1 MHEIPGKVESKLKL
15 IPVSPGVY
23 IMKNASEE
31 IIYIGKAKVLRN
43 RVRSYFKGI
52 PQDLKTKEMVS
63 KIADLEYILTKTENQ
78 ALELEA
84 NLIKKHKPKYNI
96 QLKDDRSKPFIK
108 ITIKEPFPQVF
119 VTRELKKDG
128 SKYFYFGP
136 YTDTKALRKT
146 MRMLEWIFPIRT
158 CTRNIPDGAPA
169 FKRPC
174 MNFQLGKCSAPC
186 IGNISSEEYRK
197 NVTALIQFIKGRN
210 QDVIRDFTL
219 RMNEYSAK
227 LKFEEAAKFRDKI
240 ENIQKLNR
248 SKNMFFTDEKNR
260 DIIGIYQEGNNA
272 AVAVLKILS
281 GKLLNKENYALNN
294 TDGTSLAQIMEAFLK
309 QYYSSKLEE
318 LPFRIFLQ
326 TEPDDLE
333 TINKWLK
340 NKLII
345 PKKGNNKVLIS
356 IARENAF
363 NFVEEEK
370 LKYLRKSN
378 RTIFPI
384 KELKDKLNLRKLPRK
399 MICIDISTIQGTD
412 TVASLVFFENGKPK
426 KRNYRHFI
434 IKTVEGQDDFASM
447 EETMKR
453 YLNKIDENEKP
464 DLIVIDGGK
473 GQLSKPYNI
482 LTKMKIENIEMI
494 SLAKRIEEVFMPGSK
509 SSIILPR
516 NSSALRVL
524 VKIRDEAHR
533 FAITFHRKR
542 RKKRTLK
549 SELDNISGVG
559 EQTKFSLLKKFGSID
574 NIRNASITE
583 LTSVKGIGEKS
594 ASMILEC
601 LSKKKYL
608 TKK

>member
-1 MHEIPGKVESKLKL
+1 MQKIPDIVKPKLKL
-15 IPVSPGVY
+15 LPVSPGVY
-23 IMKNASEE
+23 IMKNASDK

-43 RVRSYFKGI
+43 RVRSYFTGTHN
-52 PQDLKTKEMVS
+52 DAKTIEMVS
-63 KIADLEYILTKTENQ
+63 KIADLEYILTQTENQ

-84 NLIKKHKPKYNI
+84 NLVKKHQPKYNI
-96 QLKDDRSKPFIK
+96 QLKDDKRKPFIK

-158 CTRNIPDGAPA
+158 CTRSIPDGKPVFERA
-169 FKRPC
+169 C
-174 MNFQLGKCSAPC
+174 MNFQLGKCTAPC
-186 IGNISSEEYRK
+186 IGNISKEDYKK
-197 NVTALIQFIKGRN
+197 NVNALIQFVKGRN
-210 QDVIRDFTL
+210 QEVINDLTA
-219 RMNEYSAK
+219 RMKKCSDD
-227 LKFEEAAKFRDKI
+227 LKFEEAAEIRDKI
-240 ENIQKLNR
+240 ENVQKLNR

-260 DIIGIYQEGNNA
+260 DIIGVYQEGDKA

-281 GKLLNKENYALNN
+281 GKLLNKEIYALNN
-294 TDGTSLAQIMEAFLK
+294 TEGSSLHQIMEAFLK
-309 QYYSSKLEE
+309 QYYASKLEE

-326 TEPDDLE
+326 VEPEDIE

-340 NKLII
+340 NKLVI
-345 PKKGNNKVLIS
+345 PKKGDNKTLIS
-356 IARENAF
+356 IAKENAF

-384 KELKDKLNLRKLPRK
+384 KELKDKLGLKKLPRK

-412 TVASLVFFENGKPK
+412 TVSSLVFFENGKPK
-426 KRNYRHFI
+426 KKNYRHFI
-434 IKTVEGQDDFASM
+434 MKTVKGQDDFASM
-447 EETMKR
+447 EETMRR

-464 DLIVIDGGK
+464 DVIVIDGGK
-473 GQLSKPYNI
+473 GQLSKSYNI
-482 LTKMKIENIEMI
+482 LQEMKKTDIEMI
-494 SLAKRIEEVFMPGSK
+494 SLAKRVEEVFLPNNK
-509 SSIILPR
+509 NSIILPR

-524 VKIRDEAHR
+524 IKIRDEAHR

-549 SELDNISGVG
+549 SELDSISGVG
-559 EQTKFSLLKKFGSID
+559 EQTKFTLLKKFGSVE
-574 NIRNASITE
+574 NIGKASMVE
-583 LTSVKGIGEKS
+583 LMSVRGIGERS
-594 ASMILEC
+594 AKIILDY
-601 LSKKKYL
+601 LSKR
-608 TKK
+608 

>member
-1 MHEIPGKVESKLKL
+1 MQKIPDIVKPKLKL
-15 IPVSPGVY
+15 LPVSPGVY
-23 IMKNASEE
+23 IMKNASDK

-43 RVRSYFKGI
+43 RVRSYFTGTHN
-52 PQDLKTKEMVS
+52 DAKTIEMVS
-63 KIADLEYILTKTENQ
+63 KIADLEYILTQTENQ

-84 NLIKKHKPKYNI
+84 NLVKKHQPKYNI
-96 QLKDDRSKPFIK
+96 QLKDDKRKPFIK

-158 CTRNIPDGAPA
+158 CTRNIPDGKPVFERA
-169 FKRPC
+169 C
-174 MNFQLGKCSAPC
+174 MNFQLGKCTAPC
-186 IGNISSEEYRK
+186 IGNISKEDYKK
-197 NVTALIQFIKGRN
+197 NVNALIQFVKGRN
-210 QDVIRDFTL
+210 QEVINDLTA
-219 RMNEYSAK
+219 RMKKCSDD
-227 LKFEEAAKFRDKI
+227 LKFEEAAEIRDKI
-240 ENIQKLNR
+240 ENVQKLNR

-260 DIIGIYQEGNNA
+260 DIIGVYQEGDKA

-281 GKLLNKENYALNN
+281 GKLLNKEIYALNN
-294 TDGTSLAQIMEAFLK
+294 TEGSSLHQIMEAFLK
-309 QYYSSKLEE
+309 QYYASKLEE

-326 TEPDDLE
+326 VEPEDIE

-340 NKLII
+340 NKLVI
-345 PKKGNNKVLIS
+345 PKKGDNKTLIS
-356 IARENAF
+356 IAKENAF

-384 KELKDKLNLRKLPRK
+384 KELKDKLGLKKLPRK

-412 TVASLVFFENGKPK
+412 TVSSLVFFENGKPK
-426 KRNYRHFI
+426 KKNYRHFI
-434 IKTVEGQDDFASM
+434 MKTVKGQDDFASM
-447 EETMKR
+447 EETMRR

-464 DLIVIDGGK
+464 DVIVIDGGK
-473 GQLSKPYNI
+473 GQLSKSYNI
-482 LTKMKIENIEMI
+482 LQEMKKTDIEMI
-494 SLAKRIEEVFMPGSK
+494 SLAKRVEEVFLPNNK
-509 SSIILPR
+509 NSIILPR

-524 VKIRDEAHR
+524 IKIRDEAHR

-549 SELDNISGVG
+549 SELDSISGVG
-559 EQTKFSLLKKFGSID
+559 EQTKFTLLKKFGSVE
-574 NIRNASITE
+574 NIGKASMVE
-583 LTSVKGIGEKS
+583 LMSVRGIGERS
-594 ASMILEC
+594 AKIILDY
-601 LSKKKYL
+601 LSKR
-608 TKK
+608 

>member
-1 MHEIPGKVESKLKL
+1 MQKIPDIVKPKLKL
-15 IPVSPGVY
+15 LPVSPGVY
-23 IMKNASEE
+23 IMKNASDK

-43 RVRSYFKGI
+43 RVRSYFTGTHN
-52 PQDLKTKEMVS
+52 DAKTIEMVS
-63 KIADLEYILTKTENQ
+63 KIADLEYILTQTENQ

-84 NLIKKHKPKYNI
+84 NLVKKHQPKYNI
-96 QLKDDRSKPFIK
+96 QLKDDKRKPFIK

-158 CTRNIPDGAPA
+158 CTRNIPDGKPVFERA
-169 FKRPC
+169 C
-174 MNFQLGKCSAPC
+174 MNFQLGKCTAPC
-186 IGNISSEEYRK
+186 IGNISKEDYKK
-197 NVTALIQFIKGRN
+197 NVNALIQFVKGRN
-210 QDVIRDFTL
+210 QEVINDLTA
-219 RMNEYSAK
+219 RMKKCSDD
-227 LKFEEAAKFRDKI
+227 LKFEEAAEIRDKI
-240 ENIQKLNR
+240 ENVQKLNR

-260 DIIGIYQEGNNA
+260 DIIGVYQEGDKA

-281 GKLLNKENYALNN
+281 GKLLNKEIYALNN
-294 TDGTSLAQIMEAFLK
+294 TEGSSLHQIMEAFLK
-309 QYYSSKLEE
+309 QYYASKLEE

-326 TEPDDLE
+326 VEPEDIE

-340 NKLII
+340 NKLVI
-345 PKKGNNKVLIS
+345 PKKGDNKTLIS
-356 IARENAF
+356 IAKENAF

-384 KELKDKLNLRKLPRK
+384 KELKDKLGLKKLPRK

-412 TVASLVFFENGKPK
+412 TVSSLVFFENGKPK
-426 KRNYRHFI
+426 KKNYRHFI
-434 IKTVEGQDDFASM
+434 MKTVKGQDDFASM
-447 EETMKR
+447 EETMRR

-464 DLIVIDGGK
+464 DVIVIDGGK
-473 GQLSKPYNI
+473 GQLSKSYNI
-482 LTKMKIENIEMI
+482 LQEMKKTDIEMI
-494 SLAKRIEEVFMPGSK
+494 SLAKRVEEVFLPNNK
-509 SSIILPR
+509 NSIILPR

-524 VKIRDEAHR
+524 IKIRDEAHR

-549 SELDNISGVG
+549 SELDSISGVG
-559 EQTKFSLLKKFGSID
+559 EQTKFSLLKKFGSVE
-574 NIRNASITE
+574 NIGKASMIE
-583 LTSVKGIGEKS
+583 LMSVRGIGERS
-594 ASMILEC
+594 AKIILDY
-601 LSKKKYL
+601 LSKK
-608 TKK
+608 

>member
-1 MHEIPGKVESKLKL
+1 MQKISEKIKQKLNL
-15 IPVSPGVY
+15 LPVSPGVY
-23 IMKNASEE
+23 IMKNASGD

-43 RVRSYFKGI
+43 RVRSYFTGT
-52 PQDLKTKEMVS
+52 PSDPKTKEMVS
-63 KIADLEYILTKTENQ
+63 KIIDLDYILTGIEDQ

-96 QLKDDRSKPFIK
+96 ALKDDRRKPFIK

-128 SKYFYFGP
+128 SKYFGP
-136 YTDTKALRKT
+136 YTDTKAMKKT
-146 MRMLEWIFPIRT
+146 MRILEWIFPIRT
-158 CTRNIPDGAPA
+158 CTRNIPDGEPV

-186 IGNISSEEYRK
+186 VGNISIEGYK
-197 NVTALIQFIKGRN
+197 KYVTALIHFINGRN
-210 QDVIRDFTL
+210 GDVIRDFTL
-219 RMNEYSAK
+219 RMKECADKHN
-227 LKFEEAAKFRDKI
+227 FEEAAKFRDKI
-240 ENIQKLNR
+240 ANIQKLNR

-260 DIIGIYQEGNNA
+260 DVIGVYQEGSRA

-281 GKLLNKENYALNN
+281 GKLLNKEIYSLDN
-294 TDGTSLAQIMEAFLK
+294 TDGTTLSQIMEAFLK
-309 QYYSSKLEE
+309 QYYSSKLNE

-326 TEPDDLE
+326 IEPEDLK

-340 NKLII
+340 NKLMI
-345 PKKGNNKVLIS
+345 PQKGDNKALIS
-356 IARENAF
+356 IAKENAF

-384 KELKDKLNLRKLPRK
+384 KELKDKLNLKKLPRK

-412 TVASLVFFENGKPK
+412 TVSSLVFFENGKPK
-426 KRNYRHFI
+426 KKNYRHFI
-434 IKTVEGQDDFASM
+434 METVNGLDDFASM
-447 EETMKR
+447 EETMRR
-453 YLNKIDENEKP
+453 YLKKIEENEKP

-473 GQLSKPYNI
+473 GQLSKSYNI
-482 LTKMKIENIEMI
+482 LKEMKIEDIEMI
-494 SLAKRIEEVFMPGSK
+494 SLAKRIEEVFLPGIK

-533 FAITFHRKR
+533 FAINFHRKR
-542 RKKRTLK
+542 RKKRTLT
-549 SELDNISGVG
+549 SELDSISGVG

-574 NIRNASITE
+574 NIGNSSIKE
-583 LTSVKGIGEKS
+583 LMTIKGIGEKS
-594 ASMILEC
+594 AKLILEY
-601 LSKKKYL
+601 LSKK
-608 TKK
+608 

>member
-1 MHEIPGKVESKLKL
+1 MQKIPDIVKPKLKL
-15 IPVSPGVY
+15 LPVSPGVY
-23 IMKNASEE
+23 IMKNASDK

-43 RVRSYFKGI
+43 RVRSYFTGTHN
-52 PQDLKTKEMVS
+52 DAKTIEMVS
-63 KIADLEYILTKTENQ
+63 KIADLEYILTQTENQ

-84 NLIKKHKPKYNI
+84 NLVKKHQPKYNI
-96 QLKDDRSKPFIK
+96 QLKDDKRKPFIK

-158 CTRNIPDGAPA
+158 CTRNIPDGKPVFERA
-169 FKRPC
+169 C
-174 MNFQLGKCSAPC
+174 MNFQLGKCTAPC
-186 IGNISSEEYRK
+186 IGNISKEDYKK
-197 NVTALIQFIKGRN
+197 NVNALIQFVKGRN
-210 QDVIRDFTL
+210 QEVINDLTA
-219 RMNEYSAK
+219 RMKKCSDD
-227 LKFEEAAKFRDKI
+227 LKFEEAAEIRDKI
-240 ENIQKLNR
+240 ENVQKLNR

-260 DIIGIYQEGNNA
+260 DIIGVYQEGDKA

-281 GKLLNKENYALNN
+281 GKLLNKEIYALNN
-294 TDGTSLAQIMEAFLK
+294 TEGSSLHQIMEAFLK
-309 QYYSSKLEE
+309 QYYASKLEE

-326 TEPDDLE
+326 VEPEDIE

-340 NKLII
+340 NKLVI
-345 PKKGNNKVLIS
+345 PKKGDNKTLIS
-356 IARENAF
+356 IAKENAF

-384 KELKDKLNLRKLPRK
+384 KELKDKLGLKKLPRK

-412 TVASLVFFENGKPK
+412 TVSSLVFFENGKPK
-426 KRNYRHFI
+426 KKNYRHFI
-434 IKTVEGQDDFASM
+434 MKTVKGQDDFASM
-447 EETMKR
+447 EETMRR

-464 DLIVIDGGK
+464 DVIVIDGGK
-473 GQLSKPYNI
+473 GQLSKSYNI
-482 LTKMKIENIEMI
+482 LQEMKKTDIEMI
-494 SLAKRIEEVFMPGSK
+494 SLAKRVEEVFLPNNK
-509 SSIILPR
+509 NSIILPR

-524 VKIRDEAHR
+524 IKIRDEAHR

-549 SELDNISGVG
+549 SELDSISGVG
-559 EQTKFSLLKKFGSID
+559 EQTKFTLLKKFGSVE
-574 NIRNASITE
+574 NIGKASMIE
-583 LTSVKGIGEKS
+583 LMSVRGIGERS
-594 ASMILEC
+594 AKIILDY
-601 LSKKKYL
+601 LSKK
-608 TKK
+608 

>member
-1 MHEIPGKVESKLKL
+1 MQETPDIVKPKLKL
-15 IPVSPGVY
+15 LPVSPGVY
-23 IMKNASEE
+23 IMKNTSGN

-43 RVRSYFKGI
+43 RVRSYFTVAHS
-52 PQDLKTKEMVS
+52 DTKTIEMVS

-84 NLIKKHKPKYNI
+84 NLIKKHQPKYNI
-96 QLKDDRSKPFIK
+96 ALKDDRRKPFIK
-108 ITIKEPFPQVF
+108 ITINEPFPQVF
-119 VTRELKKDG
+119 VTRELEKVG

-136 YTDTKALRKT
+136 YNDTKALRKT
-146 MRMLEWIFPIRT
+146 MRMLEWIFPLRT
-158 CTRNIPDGAPA
+158 CTRNIPEGDPV
-169 FKRPC
+169 FQRPC

-186 IGNISSEEYRK
+186 IGNISIEEYRK
-197 NVTALIQFIKGRN
+197 NVNALIHFIKGRN
-210 QDVIRDFTL
+210 QDVINDFTS
-219 RMNEYSAK
+219 RMKDYSAK
-227 LKFEEAAKFRDKI
+227 LNFEEAAKLRDKI

-260 DIIGIYQEGNNA
+260 DIIGIYQEGNRA

-281 GKLLNKENYALNN
+281 GKLLNKESYALNN
-294 TDGTSLAQIMEAFLK
+294 TEGATLAQIMEAFLK
-309 QYYSSKLEE
+309 QYYSTKLDE

-326 TEPDDLE
+326 TEPEDLE
-333 TINKWLK
+333 TLNKWLK
-340 NKLII
+340 NKILI
-345 PKKGNNKVLIS
+345 PQKGDNKALIS

-399 MICIDISTIQGTD
+399 MICIDISTIQGSD
-412 TVASLVFFENGKPK
+412 TVSSLVFFENGKPK
-426 KRNYRHFI
+426 KKNYRHFI
-434 IKTVEGQDDFASM
+434 IKTVIGQDDFAAM
-447 EETMKR
+447 EETIKR
-453 YLNKIDENEKP
+453 YLTKIEENEKP

-473 GQLSKPYNI
+473 GQLSKSYNI
-482 LTKMKIENIEMI
+482 LDGMKIKDIEMI
-494 SLAKRIEEVFMPGSK
+494 SLAKRIEEVFLPGSN

-549 SELDNISGVG
+549 SELDDISGIG
-559 EQTKFSLLKKFGSID
+559 EQTKFSLLKKFGSVD
-574 NIRNASITE
+574 NIRNTSVTE
-583 LTSVKGIGEKS
+583 LISVKGIGEKS
-594 ASMILEC
+594 ARVILEY
-601 LSKKKYL
+601 LSNK
-608 TKK
+608 

>member
-1 MHEIPGKVESKLKL
+1 MQVIRDKIKPKLKL
-15 IPVSPGVY
+15 LPVSPGVY
-23 IMKNASEE
+23 IMKDTSDN

-43 RVRSYFKGI
+43 RVRSYFTGTLLD
-52 PQDLKTKEMVS
+52 PKTIEMVN

-84 NLIKKHKPKYNI
+84 NLIKKHRPKYNI
-96 QLKDDRSKPFIK
+96 QLKDDKSKPFIK
-108 ITIKEPFPQVF
+108 VTIKEPFPQVF
-119 VTRELKKDG
+119 ITRELKKDG
-128 SKYFYFGP
+128 SKYFGP

-146 MRMLEWIFPIRT
+146 MRILEWIFPIRT
-158 CTRNIPDGAPA
+158 CTRNIPNGEPV

-186 IGNISSEEYRK
+186 VGKITSEEYRK

-210 QDVIRDFTL
+210 HDVISDFTL
-219 RMNEYSAK
+219 RMKEYSAE
-227 LKFEEAAKFRDKI
+227 LNFEEAAKLRDKI
-240 ENIQKLNR
+240 GNIQKLNR
-248 SKNMFFTDEKNR
+248 AKNMFFTDEKNR
-260 DIIGIYQEGNNA
+260 DIIGVYQEDNKA

-281 GKLLNKENYALNN
+281 GKLLNKEIYALSN
-294 TDGTSLAQIMEAFLK
+294 TEGTTLAQIMEAFLK

-326 TEPDDLE
+326 TEPDDYQAL
-333 TINKWLK
+333 NKWLK
-340 NKLII
+340 NKLVI
-345 PKKGNNKVLIS
+345 PQKGDNKALIS

-363 NFVEEEK
+363 NFVEIEK

-384 KELKDKLNLRKLPRK
+384 KELKDKLNLKKLPRK

-412 TVASLVFFENGKPK
+412 TVSSLVFFENGKPK
-426 KRNYRHFI
+426 KKNYRHFI
-434 IKTVEGQDDFASM
+434 IKTVKGQDDFASM
-447 EETMKR
+447 EETIKR
-453 YLNKIDENEKP
+453 YLTKIEENEKP
-464 DLIVIDGGK
+464 DLIVVDGGK
-473 GQLSKPYNI
+473 GQLSKSYNI
-482 LTKMKIENIEMI
+482 LKNMKIEEVEMI
-494 SLAKRIEEVFMPGSK
+494 SLAKRIEEVFLPGSK

-549 SELDNISGVG
+549 SELDNIYGIG
-559 EQTKFSLLKKFGSID
+559 EQTKFALLKKFGSVD

-583 LTSVKGIGEKS
+583 LMSVKGIGAKS
-594 ASMILEC
+594 AKLIVEY
-601 LSKKKYL
+601 LSKK
-608 TKK
+608 

>member
-1 MHEIPGKVESKLKL
+1 MQEIPDKVKPKLKL
-15 IPVSPGVY
+15 LPVSPGVY
-23 IMKNASEE
+23 IMKNISGD

-43 RVRSYFKGI
+43 RVRSYFTATLS
-52 PQDLKTKEMVS
+52 DSKTIEMVS
-63 KIADLEYILTKTENQ
+63 KISDLEYILTKTENQ

-96 QLKDDRSKPFIK
+96 QLKDDKSKPFIK
-108 ITIKEPFPQVF
+108 VTIKEPFPQVF
-119 VTRELKKDG
+119 ITRELKKDG
-128 SKYFYFGP
+128 SKYYGP

-146 MRMLEWIFPIRT
+146 IRILEWIFPIRT
-158 CTRNIPDGAPA
+158 CTRNIPEGEPA
-169 FKRPC
+169 FQRPC
-174 MNFQLGKCSAPC
+174 MNFQLGKCYAPC
-186 IGNISSEEYRK
+186 IGNISIEEYRK
-197 NVTALIQFIKGRN
+197 NVTSLIQFIKGRN
-210 QDVIRDFTL
+210 QDVISDFTL
-219 RMNEYSAK
+219 RMKEYSAK
-227 LKFEEAAKFRDKI
+227 LNFEEAAKLRDKI

-260 DIIGIYQEGNNA
+260 DIIGVYQEGSMA
-272 AVAVLKILS
+272 AVTVLKILS
-281 GKLLNKENYALNN
+281 GKLLNKEIYALNN
-294 TDGTSLAQIMEAFLK
+294 TEGTTLAQIMEAFLK
-309 QYYSSKLEE
+309 QYYSTKLDE

-326 TEPDDLE
+326 AEPEDLE

-345 PKKGNNKVLIS
+345 PKKGDNKALIS

-399 MICIDISTIQGTD
+399 MICIDISTIQGAD
-412 TVASLVFFENGKPK
+412 TVSSLVFFENGKPK
-426 KRNYRHFI
+426 KKNYRHFI
-434 IKTVEGQDDFASM
+434 IKTVKGQDDFASM
-447 EETMKR
+447 AETMKR
-453 YLNKIDENEKP
+453 YLTKIDENEKP

-473 GQLSKPYNI
+473 GQLSISYNV
-482 LTKMKIENIEMI
+482 LKEMKIKEIEMI
-494 SLAKRIEEVFMPGSK
+494 SLAKRIEEVFLSGSN

-549 SELDNISGVG
+549 SEIDNISGIG
-559 EQTKFSLLKKFGSID
+559 EQTKFSLLKKFGSVD
-574 NIRNASITE
+574 NIRNTSITE
-583 LTSVKGIGEKS
+583 LISVKGIGEKS
-594 ASMILEC
+594 ARVILEY
-601 LSKKKYL
+601 LSKK
-608 TKK
+608 

>member
-1 MHEIPGKVESKLKL
+1 MQGIPDKVEQKLKL

-23 IMKNASEE
+23 IMKNASED

-43 RVRSYFKGI
+43 RVRSYFRGS
-52 PQDLKTKEMVS
+52 PQDLKTTEMVS
-63 KIADLEYILTKTENQ
+63 KIDDLEYILTKTEDQ

-108 ITIKEPFPQVF
+108 ITINEPFPQVF
-119 VTRELKKDG
+119 ITRELKKDG

-158 CTRNIPDGAPA
+158 CTRNIPDGEPV

-174 MNFQLGKCSAPC
+174 MNYQLGKCSAPC
-186 IGNISSEEYRK
+186 IGKITSEEYRK
-197 NVTALIQFIKGRN
+197 NVTALIQFVKGRN
-210 QDVIRDFTL
+210 QDVISDLTL
-219 RMNEYSAK
+219 RMKEYSAK
-227 LKFEEAAKFRDKI
+227 LNFEEAAKFRDKI

-260 DIIGIYQEGNNA
+260 DIIGIYQEGNKA

-281 GKLLNKENYALNN
+281 GKLLNKEIYALNN
-294 TDGTSLAQIMEAFLK
+294 TEGTTLPQIMEAFLK

-326 TEPDDLE
+326 TEPDDLQ

-345 PKKGNNKVLIS
+345 PKKGDNKALIS

-384 KELKDKLNLRKLPRK
+384 KELKDRLNLKKLPRK

-412 TVASLVFFENGKPK
+412 TVSSLVFFENGKPK
-426 KRNYRHFI
+426 KKNYRHFI
-434 IKTVEGQDDFASM
+434 MKTVKGQDDFASM

-453 YLNKIDENEKP
+453 YLTKIEENEKP

-473 GQLSKPYNI
+473 GQLSKSYNI
-482 LTKMKIENIEMI
+482 LKEMKIEEIEMI
-494 SLAKRIEEVFMPGSK
+494 SLAKRIEEVFLPGSK

-542 RKKRTLK
+542 RKKRTLI
-549 SELDNISGVG
+549 SELDSISGVG
-559 EQTKFSLLKKFGSID
+559 EQTKFTLLKKFGSIE

-583 LTSVKGIGEKS
+583 LISVKGIGEKS
-594 ASMILEC
+594 ARMILEY
-601 LSKKKYL
+601 LSKK
-608 TKK
+608 

>member
-1 MHEIPGKVESKLKL
+1 MQEIPDKVKAKLKL
-15 IPVSPGVY
+15 IPFSPGVY
-23 IMKNASEE
+23 IMKNTSEN

-43 RVRSYFKGI
+43 RVRSYFTGTLSDSKSI
-52 PQDLKTKEMVS
+52 EMVN

-84 NLIKKHKPKYNI
+84 NLIKKHRPKYNI
-96 QLKDDRSKPFIK
+96 QLKDDKSKPFIK
-108 ITIKEPFPQVF
+108 VTIKEPFPQVL

-128 SKYFYFGP
+128 SKYFGP

-146 MRMLEWIFPIRT
+146 MRILEWIFPIRT
-158 CTRNIPDGAPA
+158 CTRNIPEGEPA

-186 IGNISSEEYRK
+186 VGNISREEYKK
-197 NVTALIQFIKGRN
+197 NVTALIRFIKGRN
-210 QDVIRDFTL
+210 QDVISDLTL
-219 RMNEYSAK
+219 RMKEYSSK
-227 LKFEEAAKFRDKI
+227 LNFEEAAKFRDKI
-240 ENIQKLNR
+240 GNIQKLNR

-260 DIIGIYQEGNNA
+260 DVIGVYQEGNKA

-281 GKLLNKENYALNN
+281 GKLLNKEIYSLNN
-294 TDGTSLAQIMEAFLK
+294 TEGTTLAQIMEAFLK
-309 QYYSSKLEE
+309 QYYSSKLKE

-326 TEPDDLE
+326 TEPEDLE
-333 TINKWLK
+333 TLNKWLK
-340 NKLII
+340 NKLIT
-345 PKKGNNKVLIS
+345 PKKGDNKALIT

-384 KELKDKLNLRKLPRK
+384 KELKDKLNLNKLPRK
-399 MICIDISTIQGTD
+399 MICIDISTIQGID
-412 TVASLVFFENGKPK
+412 TVSSLVFFENGKPK
-426 KRNYRHFI
+426 KKNYRHFI
-434 IKTVEGQDDFASM
+434 MKTVKGQDDFASM

-453 YLNKIDENEKP
+453 YLIKIEENEKP
-464 DLIVIDGGK
+464 NLIVIDGGK
-473 GQLSKPYNI
+473 GQLSKSYNT
-482 LTKMKIENIEMI
+482 LKEMKIEGIEMI
-494 SLAKRIEEVFMPGSK
+494 SLAKRIEEVFLPGSK

-542 RKKRTLK
+542 RKKRTLI
-549 SELDNISGVG
+549 SELDSISGVG
-559 EQTKFSLLKKFGSID
+559 EQTKFTLLKKFGSVE
-574 NIRNASITE
+574 NIRNSSMTE
-583 LTSVKGIGEKS
+583 LISVKGIGEKS
-594 ASMILEC
+594 ASIILEY
-601 LSKKKYL
+601 LSKK
-608 TKK
+608 

>member
-1 MHEIPGKVESKLKL
+1 MQKIPDIVKPKLKL
-15 IPVSPGVY
+15 LPVSPGVY
-23 IMKNASEE
+23 IMKNASDK

-43 RVRSYFKGI
+43 RVRSYFTGTHN
-52 PQDLKTKEMVS
+52 DAKTIEMVS
-63 KIADLEYILTKTENQ
+63 KIADLEYILTQTENQ

-84 NLIKKHKPKYNI
+84 NLVKKHQPKYNI
-96 QLKDDRSKPFIK
+96 QLKDDKRKPFIK

-158 CTRNIPDGAPA
+158 CTRNIPDGKPVFERA
-169 FKRPC
+169 C
-174 MNFQLGKCSAPC
+174 MNFQLGKCTAPC
-186 IGNISSEEYRK
+186 IGNISKEDYKK
-197 NVTALIQFIKGRN
+197 NVNALIQFVKGRN
-210 QDVIRDFTL
+210 QEVINDLTA
-219 RMNEYSAK
+219 RMKKCSDD
-227 LKFEEAAKFRDKI
+227 LKFEEAAEIRDKI
-240 ENIQKLNR
+240 ENVQKLNR

-260 DIIGIYQEGNNA
+260 DIIGVYQEGDKA

-281 GKLLNKENYALNN
+281 GKLLNKEIYALNN
-294 TDGTSLAQIMEAFLK
+294 TEGSSLHQIMEAFLK
-309 QYYSSKLEE
+309 QYYASKLEE

-326 TEPDDLE
+326 VEPEDIE

-340 NKLII
+340 NKLVI
-345 PKKGNNKVLIS
+345 PKKGDNKTLIS
-356 IARENAF
+356 IAKENAF

-384 KELKDKLNLRKLPRK
+384 KELKDKLGLKKLPRK

-412 TVASLVFFENGKPK
+412 TVSSLVFFENGKPK
-426 KRNYRHFI
+426 KKNYRHFI
-434 IKTVEGQDDFASM
+434 MKTVKGQDDFASM
-447 EETMKR
+447 EETMRR

-464 DLIVIDGGK
+464 DVIVIDGGK
-473 GQLSKPYNI
+473 GQLSKSYNI
-482 LTKMKIENIEMI
+482 LQEMKKTDIEMI
-494 SLAKRIEEVFMPGSK
+494 SLAKRVEEVFLPNNK
-509 SSIILPR
+509 NSIILPR

-524 VKIRDEAHR
+524 IKIRDEAHR

-549 SELDNISGVG
+549 SELDSISGVG
-559 EQTKFSLLKKFGSID
+559 EQTKFSLLKKFGSVE
-574 NIRNASITE
+574 NIGKASMIE
-583 LTSVKGIGEKS
+583 LMSVRGIGERS
-594 ASMILEC
+594 AKIILDY
-601 LSKKKYL
+601 LSKR
-608 TKK
+608 

>member
-1 MHEIPGKVESKLKL
+1 MQKIPDIVKPKLKL
-15 IPVSPGVY
+15 LPVSPGVY
-23 IMKNASEE
+23 IMKNASDK

-43 RVRSYFKGI
+43 RVRSYFTGTHN
-52 PQDLKTKEMVS
+52 DAKTIEMVS
-63 KIADLEYILTKTENQ
+63 KIADLEYILTQTENQ

-84 NLIKKHKPKYNI
+84 NLVKKHQPKYNI
-96 QLKDDRSKPFIK
+96 QLKDDKRKPFIK

-158 CTRNIPDGAPA
+158 CTRSIPDGKPVFERA
-169 FKRPC
+169 C
-174 MNFQLGKCSAPC
+174 MNFQLGKCTAPC
-186 IGNISSEEYRK
+186 IGNISKEDYKK
-197 NVTALIQFIKGRN
+197 NVNALIQFVKGRN
-210 QDVIRDFTL
+210 QEVINDLTA
-219 RMNEYSAK
+219 RMKKCSDD
-227 LKFEEAAKFRDKI
+227 LKFEEAAEIRDKI
-240 ENIQKLNR
+240 ENVQKLNR

-260 DIIGIYQEGNNA
+260 DIIGVYQEGDKA

-281 GKLLNKENYALNN
+281 GKLLNKEIYALNN
-294 TDGTSLAQIMEAFLK
+294 TEGSSLHQIMEAFLK
-309 QYYSSKLEE
+309 QYYASKLEE

-326 TEPDDLE
+326 VEPEDIE

-340 NKLII
+340 NKLVI
-345 PKKGNNKVLIS
+345 PKKGDNKTLIS
-356 IARENAF
+356 IAKENAF

-384 KELKDKLNLRKLPRK
+384 KELKDKLGLKKLPRK

-412 TVASLVFFENGKPK
+412 TVSSLVFFENGKPK
-426 KRNYRHFI
+426 KKNYRHFI
-434 IKTVEGQDDFASM
+434 MKTVKGQDDFASM
-447 EETMKR
+447 EETMRR

-464 DLIVIDGGK
+464 DVIVIDGGK
-473 GQLSKPYNI
+473 GQLSKSYNI
-482 LTKMKIENIEMI
+482 LQEMKKTDIEMI
-494 SLAKRIEEVFMPGSK
+494 SLAKRVEEVFLPNNK
-509 SSIILPR
+509 NSIILPR

-524 VKIRDEAHR
+524 IKIRDEAHR

-549 SELDNISGVG
+549 SELDSISGVG
-559 EQTKFSLLKKFGSID
+559 EQTKFSLLKKFGSVE
-574 NIRNASITE
+574 NIGKASMIE
-583 LTSVKGIGEKS
+583 LMSVRGIGERS
-594 ASMILEC
+594 AKIILDY
-601 LSKKKYL
+601 LSKR
-608 TKK
+608 

>member
-1 MHEIPGKVESKLKL
+1 MQKIPDIVKPKLKL
-15 IPVSPGVY
+15 LPVSPGVY
-23 IMKNASEE
+23 IMKNASDK

-43 RVRSYFKGI
+43 RVRSYFTGTHN
-52 PQDLKTKEMVS
+52 DAKTIEMVS
-63 KIADLEYILTKTENQ
+63 KIADLEYILTQTENQ

-84 NLIKKHKPKYNI
+84 NLVKKHQPKYNI
-96 QLKDDRSKPFIK
+96 QLKDDKRKPFIK

-158 CTRNIPDGAPA
+158 CTRNIPDGKPVFEKA
-169 FKRPC
+169 C
-174 MNFQLGKCSAPC
+174 MNFQLGKCTAPC
-186 IGNISSEEYRK
+186 IGNISKEDYKK
-197 NVTALIQFIKGRN
+197 NVNALIQFVKGRN
-210 QDVIRDFTL
+210 QEVINDLTA
-219 RMNEYSAK
+219 RMKKCSDD
-227 LKFEEAAKFRDKI
+227 LKFEEAAEIRDKI
-240 ENIQKLNR
+240 ENVQKLNR

-260 DIIGIYQEGNNA
+260 DIIGVYQEGDKA

-281 GKLLNKENYALNN
+281 GKLLNKEIYALNN
-294 TDGTSLAQIMEAFLK
+294 TEGSSLHQIMEAFLK
-309 QYYSSKLEE
+309 QYYASKLEE

-326 TEPDDLE
+326 VEPEDIE

-340 NKLII
+340 NKLVI
-345 PKKGNNKVLIS
+345 PKKGDNKTLIS
-356 IARENAF
+356 IAKENAF

-384 KELKDKLNLRKLPRK
+384 KELKDKLGLKKLPRK

-412 TVASLVFFENGKPK
+412 TVSSLVFFENGKPK
-426 KRNYRHFI
+426 KKNYRHFI
-434 IKTVEGQDDFASM
+434 MKTVKGQDDFASM
-447 EETMKR
+447 EETMRR

-464 DLIVIDGGK
+464 DVIVIDGGK
-473 GQLSKPYNI
+473 GQLSKSYNI
-482 LTKMKIENIEMI
+482 LQEMKKTDIEMI
-494 SLAKRIEEVFMPGSK
+494 SLAKRVEEVFLPNNK
-509 SSIILPR
+509 NSIILPR

-524 VKIRDEAHR
+524 IKIRDEAHR

-549 SELDNISGVG
+549 SELDSISGVG
-559 EQTKFSLLKKFGSID
+559 EQTKFSLLKKFGSVE
-574 NIRNASITE
+574 NIGKASMIE
-583 LTSVKGIGEKS
+583 LMSVRGIGERS
-594 ASMILEC
+594 AKIILDY
-601 LSKKKYL
+601 LSKK
-608 TKK
+608 

>member
-1 MHEIPGKVESKLKL
+1 MQKIPDIVKPKLKL
-15 IPVSPGVY
+15 LPVSPGVY
-23 IMKNASEE
+23 IMKNASDK

-43 RVRSYFKGI
+43 RVRSYFTGTHN
-52 PQDLKTKEMVS
+52 DAKTIEMVS
-63 KIADLEYILTKTENQ
+63 KIADLEYILTQTENQ

-84 NLIKKHKPKYNI
+84 NLVKKHQPKYNI
-96 QLKDDRSKPFIK
+96 QLKDDKRKPFIK

-158 CTRNIPDGAPA
+158 CTRNIPDGKPVFERA
-169 FKRPC
+169 C
-174 MNFQLGKCSAPC
+174 MNFQLGKCTAPC
-186 IGNISSEEYRK
+186 IGNISKEDYKK
-197 NVTALIQFIKGRN
+197 NVNALIQFVKGRN
-210 QDVIRDFTL
+210 QEVINDLTA
-219 RMNEYSAK
+219 RMKKCSDD
-227 LKFEEAAKFRDKI
+227 LKFEEAAELRDKI
-240 ENIQKLNR
+240 ENVQKLNR

-260 DIIGIYQEGNNA
+260 DIIGVYQEGDKA

-281 GKLLNKENYALNN
+281 GKLLNKEIYALNN
-294 TDGTSLAQIMEAFLK
+294 TEGSSLHQIMEAFLK
-309 QYYSSKLEE
+309 QYYASKLEE

-326 TEPDDLE
+326 VEPEDIE

-340 NKLII
+340 NKLVI
-345 PKKGNNKVLIS
+345 PKKGDNKTLIS
-356 IARENAF
+356 IAKENAF

-384 KELKDKLNLRKLPRK
+384 KELKDKLGLKKLPRK

-412 TVASLVFFENGKPK
+412 TVSSLVFFENGKPK
-426 KRNYRHFI
+426 KKNYRHFI
-434 IKTVEGQDDFASM
+434 MKTVKGQDDFASM
-447 EETMKR
+447 EETMRR

-464 DLIVIDGGK
+464 DVIVIDGGK
-473 GQLSKPYNI
+473 GQLSKSYNI
-482 LTKMKIENIEMI
+482 LQEMKITDIEMI
-494 SLAKRIEEVFMPGSK
+494 SLAKRVEEVFLPNNK
-509 SSIILPR
+509 NSIILPR

-524 VKIRDEAHR
+524 IKIRDEAHR

-549 SELDNISGVG
+549 SELDSISGVG
-559 EQTKFSLLKKFGSID
+559 EQTKFTLLKKFGSVE
-574 NIRNASITE
+574 NIGKASMVE
-583 LTSVKGIGEKS
+583 LMSVRGIGERS
-594 ASMILEC
+594 AKIILDY
-601 LSKKKYL
+601 LSKR
-608 TKK
+608 

>member
-1 MHEIPGKVESKLKL
+1 MQEIPNKVKLKLKL

-23 IMKNASEE
+23 IMKNTSGN

-43 RVRSYFKGI
+43 RVRSYFTGTLSD
-52 PQDLKTKEMVS
+52 PKTIEMVN

-84 NLIKKHKPKYNI
+84 NLIKKHRPKYNI

-108 ITIKEPFPQVF
+108 VTIKEPFPQVF

-128 SKYFYFGP
+128 SKYFGP

-146 MRMLEWIFPIRT
+146 MRILEWIFPIRT
-158 CTRNIPDGAPA
+158 CTRNIPEGESA

-174 MNFQLGKCSAPC
+174 INFQLGKCSAPC
-186 IGNISSEEYRK
+186 VGYISREEYKK

-210 QDVIRDFTL
+210 QDVISDLTL
-219 RMNEYSAK
+219 RMKEYSAK
-227 LKFEEAAKFRDKI
+227 LNFEQAAKFRDKI
-240 ENIQKLNR
+240 GNIQKLNR

-260 DIIGIYQEGNNA
+260 DIIGVYQEGNKA

-281 GKLLNKENYALNN
+281 GKLLNKEIYSLNN
-294 TDGTSLAQIMEAFLK
+294 TEGTTLAQIMEAFLK
-309 QYYSSKLEE
+309 QYYSSKLKE

-326 TEPDDLE
+326 TEPEDLE
-333 TINKWLK
+333 TLNKWLN
-340 NKLII
+340 NKLIT
-345 PKKGNNKVLIS
+345 PKKGDNKALIT

-384 KELKDKLNLRKLPRK
+384 KELKDKLNLNKLPRK

-412 TVASLVFFENGKPK
+412 TVSSLVFFENGKPK
-426 KRNYRHFI
+426 KKNYRHFI
-434 IKTVEGQDDFASM
+434 MKTVKGQDDFASM

-453 YLNKIDENEKP
+453 YLIKIEENEKP

-473 GQLSKPYNI
+473 GQLNKSYNI
-482 LTKMKIENIEMI
+482 LKKMKVEEIEMI
-494 SLAKRIEEVFMPGSK
+494 SLAKRIEEVFLPGSK

-524 VKIRDEAHR
+524 IKIRDEAHR

-549 SELDNISGVG
+549 SELDNIIGVG
-559 EQTKFSLLKKFGSID
+559 DLTKFALLKKFESVD
-574 NIRNASITE
+574 NIRNASIIE
-583 LTSVKGIGEKS
+583 LISVKGIGKKY
-594 ASMILEC
+594 ARMILEY
-601 LSKKKYL
+601 LSKK
-608 TKK
+608 

>member
-1 MHEIPGKVESKLKL
+1 MQKIPDIIKPKLKL
-15 IPVSPGVY
+15 LPVSPGVY
-23 IMKNASEE
+23 IMKNASDK

-43 RVRSYFKGI
+43 RVRSYFTGTHN
-52 PQDLKTKEMVS
+52 DAKTIEMVS
-63 KIADLEYILTKTENQ
+63 KIADLEYILTQTENQ

-84 NLIKKHKPKYNI
+84 NLVKKHQPKYNI
-96 QLKDDRSKPFIK
+96 QLKDDKRKPFIK

-158 CTRNIPDGAPA
+158 CTRNIPDGKPVFERA
-169 FKRPC
+169 C
-174 MNFQLGKCSAPC
+174 MNFQLGKCTAPC
-186 IGNISSEEYRK
+186 IGNISKEDYKK
-197 NVTALIQFIKGRN
+197 NVNALIQFVKGRN
-210 QDVIRDFTL
+210 QEVINDLTA
-219 RMNEYSAK
+219 RMKKCSDD
-227 LKFEEAAKFRDKI
+227 LKFEEAAEIRDKI
-240 ENIQKLNR
+240 ENVQKLNR

-260 DIIGIYQEGNNA
+260 DIIGVYQEGDKA

-281 GKLLNKENYALNN
+281 GKLLNKEIYALNN
-294 TDGTSLAQIMEAFLK
+294 TEGSSLHQIMEAFLK
-309 QYYSSKLEE
+309 QYYASKLEE

-326 TEPDDLE
+326 VEPEDIE

-340 NKLII
+340 NKLVI
-345 PKKGNNKVLIS
+345 PKKGDNKTLIS
-356 IARENAF
+356 IAKENAF

-384 KELKDKLNLRKLPRK
+384 KELKDKLGLKKLPRK

-412 TVASLVFFENGKPK
+412 TVSSLVFFENGKPK
-426 KRNYRHFI
+426 KKNYRHFI
-434 IKTVEGQDDFASM
+434 MKTVKGQDDFASM
-447 EETMKR
+447 EETMRR

-464 DLIVIDGGK
+464 DVIVIDGGK
-473 GQLSKPYNI
+473 GQLSKSYNI
-482 LTKMKIENIEMI
+482 LQEMKKTDIEMI
-494 SLAKRIEEVFMPGSK
+494 SLAKRVEEVFLPNNK
-509 SSIILPR
+509 NSIILPR

-524 VKIRDEAHR
+524 IKIRDEAHR

-549 SELDNISGVG
+549 SELDSISGVG
-559 EQTKFSLLKKFGSID
+559 EQTKFTLLKKFGSVE
-574 NIRNASITE
+574 NIGKASMVE
-583 LTSVKGIGEKS
+583 LMSVRGIGERS
-594 ASMILEC
+594 AKIILDY
-601 LSKKKYL
+601 LSKR
-608 TKK
+608 

>member
-1 MHEIPGKVESKLKL
+1 MQGIPDKVKPKLRL

-23 IMKNASEE
+23 IMKNTSGN

-43 RVRSYFKGI
+43 RVRSYFRGSSQN
-52 PQDLKTKEMVS
+52 PKTIEMVN
-63 KIADLEYILTKTENQ
+63 KIADMEYILTKTENQ

-84 NLIKKHKPKYNI
+84 NLIKKHRPKYNI
-96 QLKDDRSKPFIK
+96 QLKDDKSKPFIK
-108 ITIKEPFPQVF
+108 VTIKEPFPQVL

-128 SKYFYFGP
+128 SKYFGP

-146 MRMLEWIFPIRT
+146 MRILEWIFPIRT
-158 CTRNIPDGAPA
+158 CTRTIPEGEPA

-174 MNFQLGKCSAPC
+174 INFQLGKCSAPC
-186 IGNISSEEYRK
+186 VGYISREEYKK

-210 QDVIRDFTL
+210 QDVISDLTL
-219 RMNEYSAK
+219 RMKEYSAK
-227 LKFEEAAKFRDKI
+227 LNFEEAAKFRDKI
-240 ENIQKLNR
+240 GNIQKLNR

-260 DIIGIYQEGNNA
+260 DVIGVYQEGNKA

-281 GKLLNKENYALNN
+281 GKLLNKEIYSLNN
-294 TDGTSLAQIMEAFLK
+294 TEGTTLAQIMEAFLK
-309 QYYSSKLEE
+309 QYYSSKLKE

-326 TEPDDLE
+326 TEPEDLE
-333 TINKWLK
+333 TLNKWLK
-340 NKLII
+340 NKLIT
-345 PKKGNNKVLIS
+345 PKKGDNKALIT

-384 KELKDKLNLRKLPRK
+384 KELKDKLNLNKLPRK

-412 TVASLVFFENGKPK
+412 TVSSLVFFENGKPK
-426 KRNYRHFI
+426 KKNYRHFI
-434 IKTVEGQDDFASM
+434 MKTVKGQDDFASM

-453 YLNKIDENEKP
+453 YLIKIEENEKP

-473 GQLSKPYNI
+473 GQLNKSYNI
-482 LTKMKIENIEMI
+482 LKKMKIEEIEMI
-494 SLAKRIEEVFMPGSK
+494 SLAKRIEEVFLPGSK
-509 SSIILPR
+509 NSIILPR

-549 SELDNISGVG
+549 SELDNIIGVG
-559 EQTKFSLLKKFGSID
+559 DLTKFALLKKFGSVD
-574 NIRNASITE
+574 NIKNASITE
-583 LTSVKGIGEKS
+583 LISVKGIGEKS
-594 ASMILEC
+594 ARMILEY
-601 LSKKKYL
+601 LSKK
-608 TKK
+608 

>member
-1 MHEIPGKVESKLKL
+1 MQGIPNKVKLKLKL

-23 IMKNASEE
+23 IMKNTSGD

-43 RVRSYFKGI
+43 RVRSYFTGTLS
-52 PQDLKTKEMVS
+52 DSKTIEMVN

-84 NLIKKHKPKYNI
+84 NLIKKHRPKYNI
-96 QLKDDRSKPFIK
+96 QLKDDKSKPFIK
-108 ITIKEPFPQVF
+108 VTIKEPFPQVF

-128 SKYFYFGP
+128 SKYFGP

-146 MRMLEWIFPIRT
+146 MRILEWIFPIRT
-158 CTRNIPDGAPA
+158 CTRIIPEGEPA

-174 MNFQLGKCSAPC
+174 INFQLGKCSAPC
-186 IGNISSEEYRK
+186 VGNINREEYKK

-210 QDVIRDFTL
+210 QDVISDFTF
-219 RMNEYSAK
+219 RMKEYSAK
-227 LKFEEAAKFRDKI
+227 LNFEEAAKFRDKI

-260 DIIGIYQEGNNA
+260 DIIGVYQEGNKA

-281 GKLLNKENYALNN
+281 GKLLNKEIYALNN
-294 TDGTSLAQIMEAFLK
+294 TEGTTLAQIMEAFLK
-309 QYYSSKLEE
+309 QYYASKLKE

-333 TINKWLK
+333 IINKWLK
-340 NKLII
+340 NKLIT
-345 PKKGNNKVLIS
+345 PKKGDNKALIT

-384 KELKDKLNLRKLPRK
+384 KELKDKLNLNKLPRK

-412 TVASLVFFENGKPK
+412 TVSSLVFFENGKPK
-426 KRNYRHFI
+426 KKNYRHFI
-434 IKTVEGQDDFASM
+434 MKTVKGQDDFASM

-453 YLNKIDENEKP
+453 YLIKIEENVKP

-473 GQLSKPYNI
+473 GQLNKSYNI
-482 LTKMKIENIEMI
+482 LKKMKVEEIEMI
-494 SLAKRIEEVFMPGSK
+494 SLAKRIEEVFLPGSK

-524 VKIRDEAHR
+524 IKIRDEAHR

-549 SELDNISGVG
+549 SELDNIIGVG
-559 EQTKFSLLKKFGSID
+559 DLTKFALLKKFGSVD

-583 LTSVKGIGEKS
+583 LISVKGIGKKY
-594 ASMILEC
+594 ARMILEY
-601 LSKKKYL
+601 LSKK
-608 TKK
+608 

>member
-1 MHEIPGKVESKLKL
+1 
-15 IPVSPGVY
+15 
-23 IMKNASEE
+23 
-31 IIYIGKAKVLRN
+31 
-43 RVRSYFKGI
+43 
-52 PQDLKTKEMVS
+52 
-63 KIADLEYILTKTENQ
+63 
-78 ALELEA
+78 
-84 NLIKKHKPKYNI
+84 
-96 QLKDDRSKPFIK
+96 
-108 ITIKEPFPQVF
+108 
-119 VTRELKKDG
+119 
-128 SKYFYFGP
+128 
-136 YTDTKALRKT
+136 
-146 MRMLEWIFPIRT
+146 MRMLEWIFPLRT
-158 CTRNIPDGAPA
+158 CTRNIPDGEPV
-169 FKRPC
+169 FKRSC
-174 MNFQLGKCSAPC
+174 MNYQLGKCSAPC
-186 IGNISSEEYRK
+186 IGKITSEEYRK
-197 NVTALIQFIKGRN
+197 NVTALIQFVKGRN
-210 QDVIRDFTL
+210 QDVINDLTI
-219 RMNEYSAK
+219 RMKEYSDK
-227 LKFEEAAKFRDKI
+227 LNFEKAAKFRDKI

-260 DIIGIYQEGNNA
+260 DIIGVYQEGNKA

-281 GKLLNKENYALNN
+281 GKLLNKEIYALNN

-326 TEPDDLE
+326 TEPDDLL

-345 PKKGNNKVLIS
+345 PKKGDNKALIS
-356 IARENAF
+356 IAQENAF

-412 TVASLVFFENGKPK
+412 TVSSLVFFENGKPK
-426 KRNYRHFI
+426 KKNYRHFI
-434 IKTVEGQDDFASM
+434 MKTVEGQDDFASM
-447 EETMKR
+447 EETMRR
-453 YLNKIDENEKP
+453 YLNKIEENEKP

-473 GQLSKPYNI
+473 GQLSKSFNT
-482 LTKMKIENIEMI
+482 LKEMKIEEIEMI
-494 SLAKRIEEVFMPGSK
+494 SLAKRIEEVFLPGSK

-549 SELDNISGVG
+549 SELDSISGVG
-559 EQTKFSLLKKFGSID
+559 EQTKFTLLKKFGSVD
-574 NIRNASITE
+574 NIRNSSMTE
-583 LTSVKGIGEKS
+583 LISIKGIGEKS
-594 ASMILEC
+594 ASIILEY
-601 LSKKKYL
+601 LSKK
-608 TKK
+608 

>member
-1 MHEIPGKVESKLKL
+1 MQKIPDIVKPKLKL
-15 IPVSPGVY
+15 LPVSPGVY
-23 IMKNASEE
+23 IMKNASDK

-43 RVRSYFKGI
+43 RVRSYFTGTHN
-52 PQDLKTKEMVS
+52 DAKTIEMVS
-63 KIADLEYILTKTENQ
+63 KIADLEYILTQTENQ

-84 NLIKKHKPKYNI
+84 NLVKKHQPKYNI
-96 QLKDDRSKPFIK
+96 QLKDDKRKPFIK

-158 CTRNIPDGAPA
+158 CTRSIPDGKPVFERA
-169 FKRPC
+169 C
-174 MNFQLGKCSAPC
+174 MNFQLGKCTAPC
-186 IGNISSEEYRK
+186 IGNISKEDYKK
-197 NVTALIQFIKGRN
+197 NVNALIQFVKGRN
-210 QDVIRDFTL
+210 QEVINDLTA
-219 RMNEYSAK
+219 RMKKCSDD
-227 LKFEEAAKFRDKI
+227 LKFEEAAEIRDKI
-240 ENIQKLNR
+240 ENVQKLNR

-260 DIIGIYQEGNNA
+260 DIIGVYQEGDKA

-281 GKLLNKENYALNN
+281 GKLLNKEIYALNN
-294 TDGTSLAQIMEAFLK
+294 TEGSSLHQIMEAFLK
-309 QYYSSKLEE
+309 QYYASKLEE

-326 TEPDDLE
+326 VEPEDIE

-340 NKLII
+340 NKLVI
-345 PKKGNNKVLIS
+345 PKKGDNKTLIS
-356 IARENAF
+356 IAKENAF

-384 KELKDKLNLRKLPRK
+384 KELKDKLGLKKLPRK

-412 TVASLVFFENGKPK
+412 TVSSLVFFENGKPK
-426 KRNYRHFI
+426 KKNYRHFI
-434 IKTVEGQDDFASM
+434 MKTVKGQDDFASM
-447 EETMKR
+447 EETMRR

-464 DLIVIDGGK
+464 DVIVIDGGK
-473 GQLSKPYNI
+473 GQLSKSYNI
-482 LTKMKIENIEMI
+482 LQEMKKTDIEMI
-494 SLAKRIEEVFMPGSK
+494 SLAKRVEEVFLPNNK
-509 SSIILPR
+509 NSIILPR

-524 VKIRDEAHR
+524 IKIRDEAHR

-549 SELDNISGVG
+549 SELDSISGVG
-559 EQTKFSLLKKFGSID
+559 EQTKFTLLKKFGSVE
-574 NIRNASITE
+574 NIGKASMIE
-583 LTSVKGIGEKS
+583 LMSVRGIGERS
-594 ASMILEC
+594 AKIILDY
-601 LSKKKYL
+601 LSKK
-608 TKK
+608 

>member
-1 MHEIPGKVESKLKL
+1 MQVIPDKVKSKLKL
-15 IPVSPGVY
+15 LPVSPGVY
-23 IMKNASEE
+23 IMKNTSGD

-43 RVRSYFKGI
+43 RVRSYFTGTLSD
-52 PQDLKTKEMVS
+52 PKTIEMVN

-84 NLIKKHKPKYNI
+84 NLIKKHRPKYNI
-96 QLKDDRSKPFIK
+96 QLKDDKSKPFIK
-108 ITIKEPFPQVF
+108 VTIKEPFPQVF

-128 SKYFYFGP
+128 SKYFGP

-146 MRMLEWIFPIRT
+146 MRILEWIFPIRT
-158 CTRNIPDGAPA
+158 CTRNIPEGEPA

-186 IGNISSEEYRK
+186 VGNISREEYKK
-197 NVTALIQFIKGRN
+197 NVTALIQFVKGRN
-210 QDVIRDFTL
+210 QDVISDLTL
-219 RMNEYSAK
+219 RMKEYSAK
-227 LKFEEAAKFRDKI
+227 LNFEEAAKFRDKI
-240 ENIQKLNR
+240 EDIQKLNR

-260 DIIGIYQEGNNA
+260 DVIGVYQEDNKA

-281 GKLLNKENYALNN
+281 GKLLNKEIYSLNN
-294 TDGTSLAQIMEAFLK
+294 TEGTTLAQIMEAFLK
-309 QYYSSKLEE
+309 QYYSSKLKE

-326 TEPDDLE
+326 TEPEDLE
-333 TINKWLK
+333 TLNKWLK
-340 NKLII
+340 NKLIT
-345 PKKGNNKVLIS
+345 PKKGDNKALIT

-412 TVASLVFFENGKPK
+412 TVSSLVFFENGKPK
-426 KRNYRHFI
+426 KKNYRHFI
-434 IKTVEGQDDFASM
+434 MKTVKGQDDFASM

-453 YLNKIDENEKP
+453 YLIKIEENEKP

-473 GQLSKPYNI
+473 GQLSKSYNV
-482 LTKMKIENIEMI
+482 LKEMKIEEIEMI
-494 SLAKRIEEVFMPGSK
+494 SLAKRIEEVFLPGSK

-524 VKIRDEAHR
+524 IKIRDEAHR

-549 SELDNISGVG
+549 SELDNIIGVG
-559 EQTKFSLLKKFGSID
+559 EQTKFALLKKFGSVD

-583 LTSVKGIGEKS
+583 LISVKGIGKKN
-594 ASMILEC
+594 AGMILEY
-601 LSKKKYL
+601 LSKK
-608 TKK
+608 

>member
-1 MHEIPGKVESKLKL
+1 MQVIPDKVKPKLKL

-23 IMKNASEE
+23 IMKNASED

-43 RVRSYFKGI
+43 RVRSYFRGT
-52 PQDLKTKEMVS
+52 PSDLKTGEMVS
-63 KIADLEYILTKTENQ
+63 KIVDLEYILTKTEDQ

-108 ITIKEPFPQVF
+108 ITINEPFPQVF
-119 VTRELKKDG
+119 ITRELKKDG

-158 CTRNIPDGAPA
+158 CTRIIPDGEPI

-174 MNFQLGKCSAPC
+174 MNYQLGKCSAPC
-186 IGNISSEEYRK
+186 IGKISSKEYRK
-197 NVTALIQFIKGRN
+197 NVTALIKFIKGRN
-210 QDVIRDFTL
+210 QDVISDLTL
-219 RMNEYSAK
+219 RMKEYSAN
-227 LKFEEAAKFRDKI
+227 LNFEEAAKFRDKI

-260 DIIGIYQEGNNA
+260 DIIGVYQEGNKA

-281 GKLLNKENYALNN
+281 GKLLNKEIYALNN
-294 TDGTSLAQIMEAFLK
+294 TEGTTLAQIMEAFLK

-345 PKKGNNKVLIS
+345 PKKGDNKALIS
-356 IARENAF
+356 IAKENAF

-384 KELKDKLNLRKLPRK
+384 KELKDKLNLKKLPRK
-399 MICIDISTIQGTD
+399 MICIDISTIQGND
-412 TVASLVFFENGKPK
+412 TVSSLVFFENGKPK
-426 KRNYRHFI
+426 KKNYRHFI
-434 IKTVEGQDDFASM
+434 IETVKGQDDFASM
-447 EETMKR
+447 EETMIR
-453 YLNKIDENEKP
+453 YLNKIEENEKP

-473 GQLSKPYNI
+473 GQLSKSYNI
-482 LTKMKIENIEMI
+482 LKEMKIEDIEMI
-494 SLAKRIEEVFMPGSK
+494 SLAKRIEEVFLPGSK

-549 SELDNISGVG
+549 SVLDDISGVG
-559 EQTKFSLLKKFGSID
+559 EQTKFALLKKFGSVE

-583 LTSVKGIGEKS
+583 LMNVKGIGQKS
-594 ASMILEC
+594 AGLILKY
-601 LSKKKYL
+601 LSKK
-608 TKK
+608 